1 MTGQGDRSLRIL
13 ICKINLT
20 GQKQLTNLLTNNK
33 HTMAK
38 KIIFGDE
45 ARTKLFKGVQILAH
59 AVKVTL
65 GPKGRNVVYDKK
77 YGGPAITNDGVTIAR
92 EIELPDPEENM
103 GAQLVKEVA
112 TKTNDTAGDGT
123 TTATILAEAM
133 IGEGLKSLTDGANA
147 MHLKKGMEKAVK
159 AVKKELEEMAINVG
173 NSKEMIAQVATI
185 SAQDED
191 IGKLIAD
198 IMDLVGND
206 GVITI
211 EESQTMGVE
220 KEVVEGMQFDNGYI
234 SPYFVTD
241 PTRME
246 AVYEDV
252 KILITDKK
260 VSSVQDLLPLLEK
273 VAGTGTKQLVIIAED
288 VDGEALATLVLNKLR
303 GVFNIL
309 AVKAPAFGERRKEM
323 LKDIAILTGGVVVS
337 DEIGLK
343 LETAELAHLGE
354 ARRLVADKDKTTIVG
369 GKGDKHQIEDRVDEL
384 KVLLS
389 KTTSDFDQEKLKER
403 LGKLT
408 GGVGVVKVGAATEL
422 ELKEKKLR
430 IEDALNATKAA
441 IEEGIVAGGG
451 VALLRAAKCLEDMK
465 GDADEMTGIAIVRN
479 ALEVPLTQIAI
490 NAGKDP
496 KEVVAKVKAEKGNVG
511 YDAAKDEYT
520 DMVKA
525 GIVDP
530 KMVTRSALKNA
541 ASVAALFLTMGGAIS
556 DLPEKKDCCGGGAG
570 GMGMGM
576 DGMGGMG
583 MGM

>member
-1 MTGQGDRSLRIL
+1 MS
-13 ICKINLT
+13 
-20 GQKQLTNLLTNNK
+20 
-33 HTMAK
+33 
-38 KIIFGDE
+38 
-45 ARTKLFKGVQILAH
+45 H

-77 YGGPAITNDGVTIAR
+77 YGGPAITNDGVTIAK
-92 EIELPDPEENM
+92 EIDLPDPEENM

-123 TTATILAEAM
+123 TTATVLAEAM
-133 IGEGLKSLTDGANA
+133 IGEGLKHLTDGANA

-159 AVKKELEEMAINVG
+159 VVEKELEEMAINVG

-198 IMDLVGND
+198 IMGLVGND
-206 GVITI
+206 GVITV

-273 VAGTGTKQLVIIAED
+273 VAQTGTKQLVIIAED

-303 GVFNIL
+303 GVFNVL

-323 LKDIAILTGGVVVS
+323 LKDIAILTGGVVIS

-369 GKGDKHQIEDRVDEL
+369 GKGNKHQIEDRVDEL

-389 KTTSDFDQEKLKER
+389 KTSSDFDQEKLKER
-403 LGKLT
+403 LAKLS
-408 GGVGVVKVGAATEL
+408 GGIGVVKVGAATEL

-451 VALLRAAKCLEDMK
+451 VALLRAAKGLEDMK
-465 GDADEMTGIAIVRN
+465 GDADEMTGIAIVKN
-479 ALEVPLTQIAI
+479 ALEVPLTQIAL

-496 KEVVAKVKAEKGNVG
+496 KEVVAKVKSEKGNTG

>member
-1 MTGQGDRSLRIL
+1 
-13 ICKINLT
+13 
-20 GQKQLTNLLTNNK
+20 
-33 HTMAK
+33 MAK

-45 ARTKLFKGVQILAH
+45 ARTKLFKGVQVLSH

-77 YGGPAITNDGVTIAR
+77 YGGPAITNDGVTIAK
-92 EIELPDPEENM
+92 EVELPDAEENM

-123 TTATILAEAM
+123 TTATVLAEAM
-133 IGEGLKSLTDGANA
+133 IEEGLKHLTDGANA
-147 MHLKKGMEKAVK
+147 MYLKKGIEKAVK
-159 AVKKELEEMAINVG
+159 AVEKELEEMAIQVG
-173 NSKEMIAQVATI
+173 DSKEKIAQVATI
-185 SAQDED
+185 SAQDDEV
-191 IGKLIAD
+191 GGLIAD
-198 IMDLVGND
+198 VMDLVGND
-206 GVITI
+206 GVITV
-211 EESQTMGVE
+211 EESQTMGIE

-241 PTRME
+241 PSRME

-260 VSSVQDLLPLLEK
+260 VSSVQDLLPVLEK
-273 VAGTGTKQLVIIAED
+273 VAQGGSKQLVIIAED

-303 GVFNIL
+303 GIFNIL

-323 LKDIAILTGGVVVS
+323 LKDIAILTGGTVIS
-337 DEIGLK
+337 EEIGLK
-343 LETAELAHLGE
+343 LENAELAHLGE
-354 ARRLVADKDKTTIVG
+354 ARRLVADKDKTVIVG
-369 GKGDKHQIEDRVDEL
+369 GKGNKAQIEDRVDEL

-389 KTTSDFDQEKLKER
+389 KTSSDFDREKLQER
-403 LGKLT
+403 LAKLA
-408 GGVGVVKVGAATEL
+408 GGVGVIKVGAATEL

-451 VALLRAAKCLEDMK
+451 VALVRAINALDGLK
-465 GDADEMTGIAIVRN
+465 GDRDEMTGVEIVKN
-479 ALEVPLTQIAI
+479 ALQVPLMQIAI

-496 KEVVAKVKAEKGNVG
+496 KEVLEKVKKEKGNVG

-520 DMVKA
+520 DLVKA

-556 DLPEKKDCCGGGAG
+556 DIPEKKDCCGGGAG
-570 GMGMGM
+570 AMGGMPGMGM
-576 DGMGGMG
+576 DM
-583 MGM
+583 